1 MDYRRGGF
9 DHAIHFKLPGAD
21 QNGAFERLSSERVLS
36 TEESW
41 VADKYHE
48 VKSINMRGKGG
59 QKHQQRR
66 R

>member
-1 MDYRRGGF
+1 VDYRRGGF

-21 QNGAFERLSSERVLS
+21 QNGAFERLSSERVRIK
-36 TEESW
+36 EETW
-41 VADKYHE
+41 PADKYNE
-48 VKSINMRGKGG
+48 VKSFNMRGKGG